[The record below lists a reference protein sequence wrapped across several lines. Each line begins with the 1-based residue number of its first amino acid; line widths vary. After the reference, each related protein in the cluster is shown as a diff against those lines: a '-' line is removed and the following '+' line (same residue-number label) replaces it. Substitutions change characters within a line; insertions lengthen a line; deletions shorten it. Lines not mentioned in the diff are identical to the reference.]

1 MADHEDAKIAS
12 DTVFDA
18 SWSDGDNAAFLPNNI
33 PLKRVAR
40 AWERKPHSPHGARP
54 GVRKVW
60 RRVRMPVFNASA
72 SYAETDLGR
81 SLGASVPDHHV
92 TIESPKKAVKKLCL
106 KTPYGQDWRT
116 TEWDPRGV
124 HMRKQAIRPPIVL
137 RSGARIDPN
146 IDDDVNPEQNDDE
159 EQESELEST
168 ADENPENEWED
179 VESEAEAETED
190 YEEYIEEHE
199 DLTSEVGSDEALA
212 DENETQDANQDTQG
226 IVNREQAVSGTN
238 ETEPGKR
245 DQKAR
250 SREPSQSDTISIEQI
265 DSPLSDVETIS
276 PVKKSTATRPSER
289 SPAKQLLDIPALSVP
304 SPLNRP
310 TSAPPK
316 ETSSNENKY
325 RPRISDDTAIL
336 HAFLSRAA
344 ASKKPIAKRESL
356 TNRRDSGM
364 VRQALSSPAKP
375 EVLAELDTNSP
386 SPHKAARLEPG
397 EQLEAASIEKP
408 APMEKSASPLKK
420 EEPAEDNKPKRRS
433 GRSRARPALLL
444 DQITTEA
451 PTKGPNKITIRGPT
465 EQVSLKKNEVQELA
479 TQTRSNTR
487 KNKGQSVM
495 PLVRLN
501 ALADEAL
508 SQADDKQE
516 TATSEPSR
524 GGKNVKWDE
533 TLTYFSKSPDEPAE
547 VEPEALQAADI
558 SPALPIEDPP
568 LSPTKARSKRNKA
581 ASPKN
586 VAAEPSPAP
595 EEPSA
600 TETPASRPAHSKR
613 RSRIATPAKGLL
625 GKSSLLPEDVTAP
638 TPSETEPT
646 KPAPSSQPPTT
657 GPAKKARSLPTPK
670 RSAVN
675 VINALKQCKDDAS
688 APAPKQP
695 TLLQRPPIQSPRKP
709 QPAPAPASNANASAI
724 PSLTTF
730 APKMS
735 NEIPK
740 LSFEDAVAAQG
751 SGKKGRGVGIAAGNG
766 EEEGG
771 ERLGLASPAKR
782 RRGVVGRNAGAV
794 AAARGQVKEGRREE
808 EREVPGL
815 GSPAKKRTRSAV

>member
-1 MADHEDAKIAS
+1 MDKIGERQNGTREGYICVSCACS
-12 DTVFDA
+12 RTRFR
-18 SWSDGDNAAFLPNNI
+18 
-33 PLKRVAR
+33 PLT
-40 AWERKPHSPHGARP
+40 G
-54 GVRKVW
+54 
-60 RRVRMPVFNASA
+60 N
-72 SYAETDLGR
+72 LG
-81 SLGASVPDHHV
+81 
-92 TIESPKKAVKKLCL
+92 
-106 KTPYGQDWRT
+106 
-116 TEWDPRGV
+116 
-124 HMRKQAIRPPIVL
+124 KQAIRPPIVL

-168 ADENPENEWED
+168 ADENPESEWED

-190 YEEYIEEHE
+190 YEEYSEEQE
-199 DLTSEVGSDEALA
+199 DLTSEVGSDEAFA
-212 DENETQDANQDTQG
+212 DEDETQDANQDTQG
-226 IVNREQAVSGTN
+226 IVNEEQAVSGSN

-245 DQKAR
+245 DQKAL
-250 SREPSQSDTISIEQI
+250 SREPSQRDTISTEQI

-276 PVKKSTATRPSER
+276 PVKKSTATRPSKR
-289 SPAKQLLDIPALSVP
+289 SPAKELLDIPALSVP

-310 TSAPPK
+310 TSAPP
-316 ETSSNENKY
+316 EDTSSNENRY

-397 EQLEAASIEKP
+397 EKLEAASIEKS
-408 APMEKSASPLKK
+408 APMEKSASPPKK
-420 EEPAEDNKPKRRS
+420 EEPPEDNKPKRRS

-495 PLVRLN
+495 PVVRLN

-516 TATSEPSR
+516 TATSQPSR

-547 VEPEALQAADI
+547 VEPEALQAPAI

-586 VAAEPSPAP
+586 AAAEPSPAP

-600 TETPASRPAHSKR
+600 TTTPASKPAPSKR

-646 KPAPSSQPPTT
+646 KPTPSSQPPMT
-657 GPAKKARSLPTPK
+657 GPVKKARSLPTPK

-675 VINALKQCKDDAS
+675 VINALKQCKDDNPAS
-688 APAPKQP
+688 APAPASAPKQP

-735 NEIPK
+735 SEIPK

-766 EEEGG
+766 EEEGA

-782 RRGVVGRNAGAV
+782 RRGVVGRNTGAV
-794 AAARGQVKEGRREE
+794 ATARGQVKEGRREE